1 MHFGPQ
7 EVQKPITP
15 SMRDMKRA
23 DRMSQREYPGIDVL
37 PRTDLLSTH
46 FAGQPDGRPKGK
58 S

>member
-1 MHFGPQ
+1 M
-7 EVQKPITP
+7 P

-23 DRMSQREYPGIDVL
+23 ERMGQREYPGIDVL
-37 PRTDLLSTH
+37 PRTDLLSPH